1 MIYLMR
7 HGQDDENYIGG
18 WSDGNLLDE
27 GRKQVSDTSW
37 WIKNNLKI
45 KKIICSDIKR
55 ALETAKIVSEIL
67 DVPYEVNAMLRE
79 QNKGLLNGMLKDKA
93 HLEYLEFLG
102 ENVTIDT
109 VYPDGESLKDL
120 YERVKKNLDVFLKF
134 KDNTLLI
141 THRGVINMLYF
152 ILNDISLNMDKKQFG
167 VLPASVHELNKN
179 NKSIKKTSYNMTL

>member
-179 NKSIKKTSYNMTL
+179 NKSIKKVR

>member
-27 GRKQVSDTSW
+27 GRKQVFDTSW

-45 KKIICSDIKR
+45 EKIICSDIKR

-67 DVPYEVNAMLRE
+67 DVPYEVNALLRE

-93 HLEYLEFLG
+93 LLEYPEFLG

-120 YERVKKNLDVFLKF
+120 YERVKENLDVFLKF

-179 NKSIKKTSYNMTL
+179 NKSIKKVR